1 MEQEDLVQKVDKEN
15 STVGN
20 TFVEFLTVTIKYR
33 WFLFWFV
40 FIITASA
47 TAYALL
53 APKWFKST
61 VSVLPAE
68 NTDFLSAFSGLS
80 ALAKSFSPSKGL
92 AALTGN
98 TEFDRYMAILKSS
111 TMIDD
116 VINKFE
122 LRKKYELEDAY
133 YEKVVKNFLS
143 NLEIDIQDEGNLTL
157 SIFDKDPQKAADIA
171 NYMVARL
178 NEINTNLSVTNA
190 RSNREFIEK
199 RYLQNVEDISRLE
212 EDMKLFQKK
221 NGVIAVPEQL
231 ESNIKSMS
239 EIFAEQAKKEIA
251 YNVLKRSY
259 GKESPTTKTAE
270 VELEEINTKINSLV
284 RTGMSVEGSKL
295 IIPFKQAPE
304 LVNKY
309 LKIYR
314 DLEIQYRILEF
325 VQPMYEQAKVEEIR
339 NSPSVLILDN
349 AVPSDRKSRPK
360 GTIYAMVSFVSSLV
374 LGYLIVFVLVL
385 FQKIKIFNPN
395 GYSFI
400 TSSIKKDLSR
410 IGFK

>member
-1 MEQEDLVQKVDKEN
+1 
-15 STVGN
+15 
-20 TFVEFLTVTIKYR
+20 
-33 WFLFWFV
+33 
-40 FIITASA
+40 
-47 TAYALL
+47 
-53 APKWFKST
+53 
-61 VSVLPAE
+61 
-68 NTDFLSAFSGLS
+68 
-80 ALAKSFSPSKGL
+80 
-92 AALTGN
+92 
-98 TEFDRYMAILKSS
+98 
-111 TMIDD
+111 
-116 VINKFE
+116 
-122 LRKKYELEDAY
+122 
-133 YEKVVKNFLS
+133 
-143 NLEIDIQDEGNLTL
+143 
-157 SIFDKDPQKAADIA
+157 
-171 NYMVARL
+171 
-178 NEINTNLSVTNA
+178 
-190 RSNREFIEK
+190 
-199 RYLQNVEDISRLE
+199 
-212 EDMKLFQKK
+212 MKLFQKK